1 LPAAALDDAEPKAE
15 VLMTLNRSLL
25 ASSLALLSGLG
36 VVSVVTSGTL
46 LSLFTQAI
54 VYAVFALGIGVLL
67 KQNGMV
73 SFGHALYFGAAG
85 YLLGILLQL
94 QVASAESLIVLT
106 LLIIGVIGFVIG
118 LIIVRVP
125 GVAFG
130 MLTLAIGQMFY
141 LTASR
146 ARGFTGGADGMNID
160 WPANL
165 FGMSISQILKPA
177 NMFLISWFTL
187 IAVMFLVAWLL
198 RSRFGAITEAV
209 RDNEERA
216 RFIGISTLLP
226 RAAVYALSALITG
239 IAGVLSALN
248 TGFVSPENL
257 HWSLSG
263 MALMMVVVGG
273 FKVLWGPALGAV
285 VYFMFK
291 DVLGDYAT
299 HWMTIFGVVL
309 IAVIVFSPTGI
320 AGALMRL
327 NSARSAT
334 DRQIMRGH

>member
-1 LPAAALDDAEPKAE
+1 
-15 VLMTLNRSLL
+15 MTLNRSLL
-25 ASSLALLSGLG
+25 ASLVALLLG
-36 VVSVVTSGTL
+36 VGVVNVVTSGTL

-73 SFGHALYFGAAG
+73 SFGHALYFGSAG

-94 QVASAESLIVLT
+94 QVASAEALIVLT
-106 LLIIGVIGFVIG
+106 LLIISVIGFAFG

-160 WPANL
+160 WPSTL
-165 FGMSISQILKPA
+165 FGISVSQILKPA
-177 NMFLISWFTL
+177 NMFLICWVTL
-187 IAVMFLVAWLL
+187 IVVMFLVAWLL

-327 NSARSAT
+327 VSGQPAA
-334 DRQIMRGH
+334 DRQAVRGH